1 MELSKEAK
9 RALVNAAPREGA
21 RVDGTSGVLSEL
33 LERNLTTRF
42 GFLTRKG
49 TIARARIL
57 DEMLEAM

>member
-9 RALVNAAPREGA
+9 RALVNAVPREGA
-21 RVDGTSGVLSEL
+21 RVDATSGVITEL
-33 LERNLTTRF
+33 MVAGLTTWV